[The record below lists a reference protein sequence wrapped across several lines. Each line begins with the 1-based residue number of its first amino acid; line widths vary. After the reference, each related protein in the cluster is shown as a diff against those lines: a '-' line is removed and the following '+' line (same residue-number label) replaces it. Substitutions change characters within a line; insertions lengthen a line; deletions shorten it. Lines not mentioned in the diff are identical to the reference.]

1 MEPTSDQPVAQPP
14 SVDPFA
20 DLRDPNNGLILGK
33 YTNADELKR
42 GYWEQNNF
50 IGNLVEQNR
59 DLQGR
64 VNPAVAAR
72 QQDSAVDT
80 LAKEGMLPAHL
91 LRAAIEEIAGQRLEQ
106 AFKPIQD
113 TFQARTRLAES
124 LPEFV
129 TNEAEI
135 MRWAGSQPT
144 LNQQITAMQQ
154 SGFSEPALRLATRE
168 WQASRVAHSPPVNSA
183 PAGLPNA
190 STPAGAGRT
199 TAPAFTPEDL
209 NSAMQAARSGNDAP
223 LSKMLWQGM
232 NWYGSPETQG

>member
-1 MEPTSDQPVAQPP
+1 METTSDQPAAQPP

-72 QQDSAVDT
+72 QQDSAVDA

-135 MRWAGSQPT
+135 MRWAGSQPS

-154 SGFSEPALRLATRE
+154 GGFSEPALRLATRE
-168 WQASRVAHSPPVNSA
+168 WQASRVAHSQPTNTA
-183 PAGLPNA
+183 PASLP
-190 STPAGAGRT
+190 SGSVPAGAGRT

-209 NSAMQAARSGNDAP
+209 GAAMQAARSGNDAP